1 MLIHRLMIACALM
14 ALTNQLWSAPE
25 ATTQANVCPKDKLAK
40 IIKGSEIGTIDY
52 TENYDNAAA
61 LAELK
66 ISPAGSGRRFAVM
79 QSQKSFGEK
88 FPEKTKELINR
99 FINSG
104 EPHFAIIYDCPSQ
117 QIVDVKMYADY
128 WGVEAM
134 PVAEGEELPVAR
146 LYAIGKK
153 YRGQKL
159 SKAAIKAIANEY
171 RKTLLKIFQTK
182 NIRAKA
188 N

>member
-1 MLIHRLMIACALM
+1 M

-25 ATTQANVCPKDKLAK
+25 VTIQANVCPKDKLAK
-40 IIKGSEIGTIDY
+40 IIKGSEVGTIDY
-52 TENYDNAAA
+52 TESYDNAAA
-61 LAELK
+61 LTELK
-66 ISPAGSGRRFAVM
+66 ISPAGSGQRFAVM

-104 EPHFAIIYDCPSQ
+104 EAHFALIYDCPSQ

-134 PVAEGEELPVAR
+134 PVAEGKVLPVAK
-146 LYAIGKK
+146 LYTIGKK
-153 YRGQKL
+153 YRGEKL
-159 SKAAIKAIANEY
+159 SKATIKAIAKEF
-171 RKTLLKIFQTK
+171 RKTLLNVF
-182 NIRAKA
+182 
-188 N
+188 

>member
-1 MLIHRLMIACALM
+1 MLTRRFVHVCAIIV
-14 ALTNQLWSAPE
+14 LTGPLWSQSADQ
-25 ATTQANVCPKDKLAK
+25 TTVCPKEKLTK
-40 IIKGSEIGTIDY
+40 IIKGSEVGSIDY
-52 TENYDNAAA
+52 TDSYDNAMA
-61 LAELK
+61 LKELK
-66 ISPAGSGRRFAVM
+66 ISPVGSEQRFAVM
-79 QSQKSFGEK
+79 QSTKSFGEK

-104 EPHFAIIYDCPSQ
+104 EPHFAIIYDCPTA

-128 WGVEAM
+128 WGAETM
-134 PVAEGEELPVAR
+134 PVSEGQELRVAG

-159 SKAAIKAIANEY
+159 PKAAIKAIANEY
-171 RKTLLKIFQTK
+171 RKTLQNIFQTK

-188 N
+188 S

>member
-1 MLIHRLMIACALM
+1 MLIHRFVTACAIITLK
-14 ALTNQLWSAPE
+14 TQLWS
-25 ATTQANVCPKDKLAK
+25 QAADQTNVCPKDKLAK
-40 IIKGSEIGTIDY
+40 IIKGSEVGSVAY

-66 ISPAGSGRRFAVM
+66 ISVTGSQQRFAAL

-104 EPHFAIIYDCPSQ
+104 EPHFTIIYDCPSQ
-117 QIVDVKMYADY
+117 KIVDVKMYADY

-134 PVAEGEELPVAR
+134 PVSEGKELPVAM

-159 SKAAIKAIANEY
+159 SKAAIKAIASEY

-188 N
+188 S